1 VLSDHPGLDPALRR
15 YLVAAGMLGSITQ
28 GDLAA
33 ARELWSAHE
42 RSIDIANDLLLQVLV
57 SRSRGE

>member
-1 VLSDHPGLDPALRR
+1 MITGPLDPPLRR